1 MFDKISIFYMTGT
14 GNSFKVA
21 LWFAEIAK
29 SLGLLVNLR
38 QVKMTKLETK
48 TDIRTLCVFVFPTH
62 GFTAPILILKQIF
75 FLPKANGACAVILP
89 TRAGTRVKG
98 LCFPGMEGTAG
109 YLTAFL
115 LLLKGYKIRGVMGID
130 MPSNWTALH
139 WGLSIENVEHIIS
152 QAESKVKRFATLIL
166 QGDTKFNGII
176 SLVLGLML
184 APISLMY
191 LVLAQFVLAK
201 LFFASDKCVG
211 CGVCARYCPKQAIRM
226 TGKDK
231 EKRPYWRYSC
241 DSCMAC
247 MNYCPHEAIEVSPL
261 LAVVFYYIATVPF
274 ISYLI
279 SNWTGY
285 YIEKNWIDLIQYIS
299 ILLTVYLVYLISH
312 QFMRF
317 PLVRTIFSKVT
328 HTRYFRRYQ
337 APGVPFAK
345 SDK

>member
-1 MFDKISIFYMTGT
+1 MFDKIAVFYMTGT

-29 SLGLLVNLR
+29 SLGLSVSLK
-38 QVKMTKLETK
+38 QVTITKLETT
-48 TDIRTLCVFVFPTH
+48 TDMRTLCVFIFPTH

-75 FLPKANGACAVILP
+75 FLPKASGTSAVILP

-98 LCFPGMEGTAG
+98 FCFPGMEGTAG
-109 YLTAFL
+109 YLAAL
-115 LLLKGYKIRGVMGID
+115 LLVLKGYKIRGVLGID

-139 WGLSIENVEHIIS
+139 WGLSPENVEHIIS
-152 QAESKVKRFATLIL
+152 RAESKVKSFAALIL
-166 QGDTKFNGII
+166 RGDTKFNGII
-176 SLVLGLML
+176 SLMLGLML

-211 CGVCARYCPKQAIRM
+211 CGVCAQYCPKQAIKM
-226 TGKDK
+226 TGQDK
-231 EKRPYWRYSC
+231 KRPYWRYSC

-261 LAVVFYYIATVPF
+261 LAVFFYYITTVPF

-279 SNWTGY
+279 SSWSGY
-285 YIEKNWIDLIQYIS
+285 YIGKSWIDLMQYIT
-299 ILLTVYLVYLISH
+299 ILITVYLVYLISH

-317 PLVRTIFSKVT
+317 PLVRTLFSKLT

-345 SDK
+345 PDK

>member
-1 MFDKISIFYMTGT
+1 MFDKIAIFYMTGT

-29 SLGLLVNLR
+29 SLGLLVNLM
-38 QVKMTKLETK
+38 QVKMTRLEVK

-62 GFTAPILILKQIF
+62 GFTAPTLIVKQIF
-75 FLPKANGACAVILP
+75 FLPRANGASAVILP
-89 TRAGTRVKG
+89 SRAGTRVKG
-98 LCFPGMEGTAG
+98 LCFPGVEGTAG
-109 YLTAFL
+109 YLTALL
-115 LLLKGYKIRGVMGID
+115 LLLKGYKFRGVMGID

-139 WGLSIENVEHIIS
+139 WGLSSKNVGHIFS
-152 QAESKVKRFATLIL
+152 RAESKVKRFATVIL
-166 QGDTKFNGII
+166 QGDTNFNGII
-176 SLVLGLML
+176 SLILGLIL

-211 CGVCARYCPKQAIRM
+211 CGVCAQYCPKQAISM
-226 TGKDK
+226 TGHDK

-247 MNYCPHEAIEVSPL
+247 MNYCPQEAIEVSPL
-261 LAVVFYYIATVPF
+261 LAVVFYYITTVPF

-279 SNWTGY
+279 HNWTGY
-285 YIEKNWIDLIQYIS
+285 CIRGNWNEFIQYIS
-299 ILLTVYLVYLISH
+299 VLITVYLVYLISH
-312 QFMRF
+312 QLMRY
-317 PLVRTIFSKVT
+317 PLVRTIFSKLT
-328 HTRYFRRYQ
+328 HTRYFRRYH
-337 APGVPFAK
+337 APGVSFAK